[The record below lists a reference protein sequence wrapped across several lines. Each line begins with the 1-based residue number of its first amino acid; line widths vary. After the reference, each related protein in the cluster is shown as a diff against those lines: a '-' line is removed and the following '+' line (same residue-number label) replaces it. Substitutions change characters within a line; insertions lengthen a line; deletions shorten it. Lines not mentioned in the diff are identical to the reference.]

1 MCSVRP
7 SGLLS
12 AVLCV
17 ALGTLCCALSLQ
29 TILSDRALAE
39 HLMSADLWRALLPDL
54 GATFVPTPEGGRVEH
69 LALWPILLR
78 VSAVTIPGWIGGT
91 VWIVLRTK
99 RRFGRSLADW
109 GRSGWLWWLIPGVW
123 EGLRLG
129 AFAIGFGPLE
139 ALLRAT
145 PEMWVAVFIAG
156 WLATLGLLSSRSD
169 PALNRPT
176 LQRDS
181 FRVPTTVW
189 LAAGIYTAIFVTMNW
204 QLWFSLRIPHG
215 DSAMYEEHLWNLT
228 HGKGFRSYLD
238 QGLFLG
244 EHVQVIHLL
253 LLPVYWLW
261 PSHLLLELCESLA
274 LASGAIPIFWIA
286 RRQTGSQRAAVLLS
300 VAYLLYA
307 PMHFLDISIDIKTFR
322 PTSFGVP
329 ALLFALDQLERRRY
343 RGGLLLLLLALSA
356 KEDYAIVIAP
366 LGLWIA
372 FGQERFRE
380 IFSAGN
386 HRRLWYGLAVAVG
399 AVLYLLL
406 VVTVVIPYFRSG
418 ATVHYAQYFGDLGHS
433 PRELIENV
441 FARPWA
447 VLTKLLSLRS
457 VLYALALLLPVG
469 FLPLGDW
476 KRLAVGLPL
485 FGILCLMELADGSSG
500 GSGAMLIPFHHF
512 HAPLIPIVFWSA
524 ASGLGSLWKRNGIPE
539 EQTDAATSERSVLR
553 RRRRLFTSHFVWT
566 SALASGLFFSLGPL
580 GIAFWDSHSAWFW
593 QSLYVPDKRVAMFD
607 RIADLIPKE
616 ARVASTDFVHPR
628 FTHYTRSYDYSQYQR
643 KVSGYRLT
651 VPDDADYI
659 VIDTQHRYS
668 RIKTPDQVPEYRD
681 HPDQWELL
689 PDRTEGYFIVLKRK
703 RSVGNRRNKLGGSI

>member
-1 MCSVRP
+1 VRSVRP
-7 SGLLS
+7 WGLLS

-17 ALGTLCCALSLQ
+17 ALGTLCCALGLQ

-39 HLMSADLWRALLPDL
+39 HLMSAGLWQALLPDL

-78 VSAVTIPGWIGGT
+78 VWAIAIAGWIGGT
-91 VWIVLRTK
+91 AWIVLRTK
-99 RRFGRSLADW
+99 RRFVHSLADW
-109 GRSGWLWWLIPGVW
+109 GRNGWLWWLIPGLW

-129 AFAIGFGPLE
+129 AFAIGLGSLGS
-139 ALLRAT
+139 LLRAT
-145 PEMWVAVFIAG
+145 PEMWVAVAIAG
-156 WLATLGLLSSRSD
+156 WLTTLCLLSNTSESAWD
-169 PALNRPT
+169 QPT

-181 FRVPTTVW
+181 FRIPAVVW
-189 LAAGIYTAIFVTMNW
+189 LAVGIYTAVFVTMNW

-274 LASGAIPIFWIA
+274 LAAGAIPIFWIA
-286 RRQTGSQRAAVLLS
+286 RRQTGSQRAAVMLS
-300 VAYLLYA
+300 IAYLLYA

-343 RGGLLLLLLALSA
+343 RGGIFLLLLALSA

-372 FGQERFRE
+372 CGQQRFRE
-380 IFSAGN
+380 AFSVGN
-386 HRRLWYGLAVAVG
+386 RRRLWSGLAIAVG

-418 ATVHYAQYFGDLGHS
+418 ASVHYAQYFGDLGHS
-433 PRELIENV
+433 PWELVENV
-441 FARPWA
+441 FRRPSA
-447 VLTKLLSLRS
+447 VLKKLLSLRS
-457 VLYALALLLPVG
+457 VLYTLALLLPVG

-476 KRLAVGLPL
+476 KRLVVGLPL

-524 ASGLGSLWKRNGIPE
+524 AGGLGILWKRNSIPE
-539 EQTDAATSERSVLR
+539 QETDSATPERSMLTMR
-553 RRRRLFTSHFVWT
+553 HRMFAAHFVWT

-580 GIAFWDSHSAWFW
+580 GITFWDSHSAWSW
-593 QSLYVPDKRVAMFD
+593 RTLYVPDKRAVMFT

-616 ARVASTDFVHPR
+616 ARVASTDFIHPR
-628 FTHYTRSYDYSQYQR
+628 FTHYRRSYDYSQYHR
-643 KVSGYRLT
+643 KVSGYRSR
-651 VPDDADYI
+651 VPDDTDYI

-668 RIKTPDQVPEYRD
+668 QIKTPDQVPEYRD

-703 RSVGNRRNKLGGSI
+703 RSPQSQ